1 MNRALQIYREYPRSF
16 WMMIGVNFIDRLG
29 GSLLFPFFALYITQ
43 KFDVG
48 MTQVG
53 VLFAAFS
60 ISSFIGA
67 FPGGALTDRFGR
79 KGIIIFSLLS
89 TSLSTLLMGFVNEF
103 QLFLAVAFFSGIF
116 TDVGSPAYEA
126 VFMDILPE
134 EKRASGFYSTQ
145 RRPR

>member
-1 MNRALQIYREYPRSF
+1 MPRTLDRAAQIYHEYPRSF
-16 WMMIGVNFIDRLG
+16 WMMIAVNFIDRLG

-43 KFDVG
+43 KFNVG

-79 KGIIIFSLLS
+79 KGIIIFSLVA

-103 QLFLAVAFFSGIF
+103 QYFLAIAFVSGIF
-116 TDVGSPAYEA
+116 TDVVGPAYEA
-126 VFMDILPE
+126 
-134 EKRASGFYSTQ
+134 GFI
-145 RRPR
+145 